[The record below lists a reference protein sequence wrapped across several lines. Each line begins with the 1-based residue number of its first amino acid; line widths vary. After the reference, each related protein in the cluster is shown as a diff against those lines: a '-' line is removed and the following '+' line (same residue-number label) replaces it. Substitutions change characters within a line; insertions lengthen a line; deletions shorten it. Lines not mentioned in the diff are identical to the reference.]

1 MARINQARDAQ
12 ALSDVSPGQ
21 IWLQMAHRFLAAII
35 GLAITWFWFQT
46 NRQLAIL
53 RKLASLW
60 LALVIAQIALGA
72 WVIWSNKAADIATTH
87 VAVGAVTFATGIIIA
102 AALLRLQHGRE
113 IPMPAHQTAELVPV
127 SVK

>member
-1 MARINQARDAQ
+1 MARINQARDAL

-46 NRQLAIL
+46 NRQMAIL

-60 LALVIAQIALGA
+60 LGLVIAQIALGA
-72 WVIWSNKAADIATTH
+72 WVIWSNKAADIAT
-87 VAVGAVTFATGIIIA
+87 
-102 AALLRLQHGRE
+102 RS
-113 IPMPAHQTAELVPV
+113 AH
-127 SVK
+127 